1 MPVLSGGATV
11 STTTWSAPYEHSG
24 PGLHPLA
31 SWLGRSMAYDEIY
44 RRQIYV
50 NSAVNKLVGL
60 HNQLPKKVYRRAKL
74 GREDAR
80 DTPFG
85 QLIARPSPILNQHQF
100 WGWYKL
106 QHHNHG
112 ISFARKVRDRGGRPV
127 WLELIHPTR
136 MRFGPAGGG
145 LVLPADGSTGGRD
158 RWWLTPAG
166 GGPEVEVLRRDLV
179 IWARLDSTNPMVG
192 MSPMEPLRETL
203 ENDHGA
209 RRANAAMWRNG
220 GKHSVVLKHPG
231 RFNNPK
237 VTEALRQQYAD
248 KYGGV
253 DNWGKPLVLQENMD
267 AVVLTAS
274 ENLEYI
280 DTRKLNREEVATEFD
295 LPPNAIGIN
304 DRSTFSN
311 VTEQN
316 RQLYRSNM
324 PPHLDGFEAT
334 IEFDL
339 RDGRFGE
346 DREPDFGADL
356 YYEALVDGV
365 MRGSYEE
372 RIDAHAKGIQTGQVT
387 PAEVREMENRP
398 FEEGSDTL
406 LINAAVVPIT
416 EASRATAANVETP
429 LPDDGTTIDD
439 GTTNLLGAGD
449 RDRWP
454 VIDKVMGRLA
464 RAETLAD
471 VDPARV
477 VDGLDDGDRALVLV
491 AMHQIQED
499 EGTVPELR
507 NLIKYLMGDRR

>member
-1 MPVLSGGATV
+1 MPVLSGGSTV
-11 STTTWSAPYEHSG
+11 STTTWSSPFEHSG

-31 SWLGRSMAYDEIY
+31 SWLGAAAAYDEIY
-44 RRQIYV
+44 SRQLWPNVLI
-50 NSAVNKLVGL
+50 NKLVGL
-60 HNQLPKKVYRRAKL
+60 HNQLPKKVYRRAVK

-80 DTPFG
+80 DSPFG
-85 QLIARPSPILNQHQF
+85 RLIARPSPLLNPSKF
-100 WGWYKL
+100 WGWYML
-106 QHHNHG
+106 QHHTHG
-112 ISFARKVRDRGGRPV
+112 ISFARKVRDAGGRPRH
-127 WLELIHPTR
+127 LELIHPTR

-145 LVLPADGSTGGRD
+145 LVLPADGSTGGAD
-158 RWWLTPAG
+158 RWWLLPSG
-166 GGPEVEVLRRDLV
+166 GGPEVAVPRRDLV
-179 IWARLDSTNPMVG
+179 IWSRLNSTNPMVG
-192 MSPMEPLRETL
+192 MSPLEPLRETL
-203 ENDHGA
+203 ENEHGA

-267 AVVLTAS
+267 AVVLSSS

-280 DTRKLNREEVATEFD
+280 QTRKLNREESAAEFD
-295 LPPNAIGIN
+295 LPPNSVQIN

-316 RQLYRSNM
+316 RQIYRQNM

-346 DREPDFGADL
+346 DRQPDFGDDF

-365 MRGSYEE
+365 MRGSYED

-416 EASRATAANVETP
+416 EASRKTASDVDTP
-429 LPDDGTTIDD
+429 LPDDGTTTDT
-439 GTTNLLGAGD
+439 GTTNLLGVGD

-464 RAETLAD
+464 RAESLAE
-471 VDPARV
+471 VDPAHV
-477 VDGLDDGDRALVLV
+477 VDGLDDADRALVLV
-491 AMHQIQED
+491 AMHQIQGD

-507 NLIKYLMGDRR
+507 NLIKHLMGDRR